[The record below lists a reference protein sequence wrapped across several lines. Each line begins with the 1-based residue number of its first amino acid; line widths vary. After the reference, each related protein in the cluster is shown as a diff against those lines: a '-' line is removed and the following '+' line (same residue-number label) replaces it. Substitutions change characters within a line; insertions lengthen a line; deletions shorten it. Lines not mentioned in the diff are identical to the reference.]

1 MQIFLSR
8 EANQDVDVGNLCN
21 NAYVGEDGKFI
32 GQPTDIALLDVV
44 LRSGLSD
51 EREVSVLSGMEIGD
65 LLYRD

>member
-1 MQIFLSR
+1 MWDI
-8 EANQDVDVGNLCN
+8 GNLCN

-51 EREVSVLSGMEIGD
+51 EREVSFRYMGMIAYMETNIHI
-65 LLYRD
+65 LFRHLNA